1 MIAPNELRIGNWVEI
16 PSPFNKVVQIEAI
29 EEEGAKYSEKNA
41 LGVLIFRSPYEHI
54 NPIPLT
60 PEILERAGFGC
71 RAGNVYYKE
80 GVVDSLIYQY
90 DGFIVWE
97 VNNMVIKYLHWLQ
110 NLYFCL
116 TTGKELEINDP
127 VTK

>member
-1 MIAPNELRIGNWVEI
+1 MIEPNELRIGNWFYIHCYELDPWEYGLTETEI
-16 PSPFNKVVQIEAI
+16 ELHHFCGFENYQFE
-29 EEEGAKYSEKNA
+29 
-41 LGVLIFRSPYEHI
+41 
-54 NPIPLT
+54 PIPLT

-127 VTK
+127 VTKYL

>member
-1 MIAPNELRIGNWVEI
+1 MIPPNELRIGNWV
-16 PSPFNKVVQIEAI
+16 SQKVETKCGYVVKMFKVTNGDFYDNTVMPVFDHLE
-29 EEEGAKYSEKNA
+29 
-41 LGVLIFRSPYEHI
+41 
-54 NPIPLT
+54 PIPLT